1 MHVPLEF
8 MGFAV
13 LGAWLV
19 GKFLETRGIL
29 TVQRR
34 MIEITLNLAS
44 EADWS
49 LYDKVKKALEAA
61 PQTLKI
67 EIVGLGHIQPD
78 AVLAIYDLL
87 INRGSSISLHVDVKT
102 SLFDGSLLLVLPAQK
117 MTFRAN
123 SWFQLD
129 SIKKINSIDWDYH
142 ENSWRKSKCQ
152 TINEPAEVT
161 DYRSVAS
168 ILNEFLPLEEIADRR
183 LPLEATLK
191 EYGLIQSEAEELE
204 FQKMFALECTNK

>member
-1 MHVPLEF
+1 
-8 MGFAV
+8 
-13 LGAWLV
+13 
-19 GKFLETRGIL
+19 
-29 TVQRR
+29 
-34 MIEITLNLAS
+34 
-44 EADWS
+44 
-49 LYDKVKKALEAA
+49 LEAA

-87 INRGSSISLHVDVKT
+87 INRDSSISLHVDVKT

-117 MTFRAN
+117 LEIRPN

-152 TINEPAEVT
+152 TINEPAGVT

-191 EYGLIQSEAEELE
+191 EYGLIQTEAEATELQML
-204 FQKMFALECTNK
+204 FSA